1 MKHLRVWL
9 LRCLGFFRS
18 QQGSRDFDDEIESH
32 LQMHIADNLR
42 SGMSPQEARRHALIK
57 LGGVQQ
63 TKEHY
68 RDRASLPALEMLW
81 SDIRFAARLLSKNAG
96 FTIVAIVTLAIG
108 IGGNTAI
115 FSIVNGVLLNPLP
128 FPQPEQ
134 LVAVDESKPNFG
146 QGSISY
152 PNFLDWQKDNHS
164 FSALAVARGSAFSL
178 TGRGEAE
185 QVNAEF
191 VSGSFFP
198 LLGVNPILGRTFT
211 PAEEQGGAAPVA
223 LISQGLWQR
232 KFSGSPNALGQ
243 NITLDGRDFTII
255 GVIPSSFHL
264 RLPSFRERDI
274 YAPIRQWNNPILMN
288 RNAGLGFH
296 GIARL
301 KPGVTLPQ
309 ASADMERVTRNLADA
324 FPDTDKGIGAS
335 LHPLKEQMVG
345 DARPFLLVL
354 LAAVGFLLLL
364 ACVNVASLLLARST
378 GRRREFAVRTALGA
392 SRARVISQLLTES
405 LLLGIASGGIGLLL
419 AAWATHAALEL
430 VPMALPRVNEIGL
443 DFRVLAFTMGISLL
457 SGTLFGLVPAW
468 KTSQADPQTAL
479 KDGGRGVSGTHNRAQ
494 NVFVVAEM
502 AVALVLLIGAGLMVR
517 SLSQLAKV
525 DPGFD
530 PRNVLTFGLSLP
542 PSINHAS
549 QTHAS
554 PQQLRAAFRDLDDK
568 LASTAGVKAV
578 SQVWGALP
586 MSSDDEQLFWLD
598 GQPKPANEDGMNWA
612 VDYIVEPG
620 YLNVMNIPLK
630 RGRFFTSQD
639 DEHAPLVAVI
649 DDVLARRFFPH
660 QDPIGKRIVMNSSGR
675 KLEIVGIVSHVK
687 QWGLDLD
694 DTQSLRAQVYIPC
707 MQMPDDFIAM
717 VSSGTSLAVRYDGN
731 LSPAFDAIR
740 RTSRQM
746 SSQQVIYGDQ
756 TMESIIAESIAARRF
771 VMILLGAFAVL
782 ALGLATIGIYGVIAY
797 VVGQRTQEI
806 GIRMAL
812 GAQRGDVLSLILWQ
826 GTRLALGGVAIGT
839 AAAFALTRLMS
850 RLLYGVAATDPL
862 TFALLATI
870 LTLVA
875 MAACYLP
882 ARRATR
888 VDPVAALRWE

>member
-1 MKHLRVWL
+1 MRHLRAWL
-9 LRCLGFFRS
+9 LRCAGLIRS
-18 QQGSRDFDDEIESH
+18 EQGSSDFADEIESH
-32 LQMHIADNLR
+32 LRMHIEDNLR
-42 SGMSPQEARRHALIK
+42 SGMNSQEARRQALIK

-63 TKEHY
+63 TKEKY
-68 RDRASLPALEMLW
+68 RERASLPILEMLW
-81 SDIRFAARLLSKNAG
+81 SDIRFGARVLWKSRA
-96 FTIVAIVTLAIG
+96 FTIVAIVTLALG

-128 FPQPEQ
+128 FPQPDQ
-134 LVAVDESKPNFG
+134 LIAVNESKPNFD

-164 FSALAVARGSAFSL
+164 FSAMALARGYAFSL

-211 PAEEQGGAAPVA
+211 STEEQGGAAPVA
-223 LISQGLWQR
+223 LISEGLWQR
-232 KFSGSPNALGQ
+232 KFSASQNVLGQ

-274 YAPIRQWNNPILMN
+274 YAPIRQWNNSILMN

-301 KPGVTLPQ
+301 RPGVTLPQ
-309 ASADMERVTRNLADA
+309 ARADMERVTRNLAAA
-324 FPDTDKGIGAS
+324 FPDADKGIGAS
-335 LHPLKEQMVG
+335 LRPLKDQMVG
-345 DARPFLLVL
+345 DVRPFLLVL

-364 ACVNVASLLLARST
+364 ACVNVASLLLARSA

-392 SRARVISQLLTES
+392 SRMRVICQLLTES
-405 LLLGIASGGIGLLL
+405 LLLGIVSGGIGLLL
-419 AAWATHAALEL
+419 AAWGTHAALKL
-430 VPMALPRVNEIGL
+430 VPMALPRINEIGL

-468 KTSQADPQTAL
+468 KTSQVDPQTAL
-479 KDGGRGVSGTHNRAQ
+479 KEGGRGVSGTHSRAQ

-530 PRNVLTFGLSLP
+530 PRNVVTFGLSFP
-542 PSINHAS
+542 PSKNY
-549 QTHAS
+549 AS
-554 PQQLRAAFRDLDDK
+554 PTRATPQQIRAAFRELDDQ
-568 LASTAGVKAV
+568 LTATQGVKAV

-586 MSSDDEQLFWLD
+586 MSSDDEQVFWLE
-598 GQPKPANEDGMNWA
+598 GHPKPANENDMNWA

-620 YLNVMNIPLK
+620 YLNVMKIPLQ

-639 DEHAPLVAVI
+639 DEHAPLVAVV
-649 DDVLARRFFPH
+649 DEVFARKYFPH
-660 QDPIGKRIVMNSSGR
+660 QDPIGKRIVMNNTER
-675 KLEIVGIVSHVK
+675 KLEIVGVVGHVK

-694 DTQSLRAQVYIPC
+694 DTQSLRAQLYIPC
-707 MQMPDDFIAM
+707 MQMPDDFIAL
-717 VSSGTSLAVRYDGN
+717 VSSGTSLAVRYNGN
-731 LSPAFDAIR
+731 LSPVFDAIR

-746 SSQQVIYGDQ
+746 STQQVIFGDQ

-771 VMILLGAFAVL
+771 AMILLGAFAAL
-782 ALGLATIGIYGVIAY
+782 ALGLATVGIYGVVAY

-812 GAQRGDVLSLILWQ
+812 GAQRRDVLGLILWQ
-826 GTRLALGGVAIGT
+826 GTRLALVGVAIGA

-850 RLLYGVAATDPL
+850 QLLYGVAATDPA
-862 TFALLATI
+862 TFALLAAI
-870 LTLVA
+870 LTVVA
-875 MAACYLP
+875 MAACYVP

>member
-1 MKHLRVWL
+1 MRHLRAWL
-9 LRCLGFFRS
+9 LRCAGLFRRE
-18 QQGSRDFDDEIESH
+18 QGSRDFADEIESH

-42 SGMSPQEARRHALIK
+42 SGMQPEEARRQALNK

-63 TKEHY
+63 TKEKY
-68 RDRASLPALEMLW
+68 RNRASLPILEMLA
-81 SDIRFAARLLSKNAG
+81 SDLRFGARVLWKSRA
-96 FTIVAIVTLAIG
+96 FTIVAIATLALG
-108 IGGNTAI
+108 IAGNTAI

-128 FPQPEQ
+128 FAQPEQ
-134 LVAVDESKPNFG
+134 LVAINESKPNFD

-152 PNFLDWQKDNHS
+152 PNFLDWEKDNHT
-164 FSALAVARGSAFSL
+164 FSAMAVARGSAFSL
-178 TGRGEAE
+178 TGKGEAE

-198 LLGVNPILGRTFT
+198 LLGVNRILGRTFT
-211 PAEEQGGAAPVA
+211 PTEEQGGAAPVA
-223 LISQGLWQR
+223 LISEGLWQR
-232 KFSGSPNALGQ
+232 KFSASPNVLGQ
-243 NITLDGRDFTII
+243 NLTLDGRDFTVI

-274 YAPIRQWNNPILMN
+274 YAPIRQWNNSILMN

-301 KPGVTLPQ
+301 KPGVTLAQ
-309 ASADMERVTRNLADA
+309 AKADMERVTHNLAVA
-324 FPDTDKGIGAS
+324 FPDADKGIGAS
-335 LHPLKEQMVG
+335 LRPLKEQMVG
-345 DARPFLLVL
+345 DVRPFLLVL

-364 ACVNVASLLLARST
+364 ACVNVASLLLARSA
-378 GRRREFAVRTALGA
+378 GRKREFAVRTALGA
-392 SRARVISQLLTES
+392 SRSRVICQLLTES
-405 LLLGIASGGIGLLL
+405 LLLGIVSGGIGLLL
-419 AAWATHAALEL
+419 AAWGTHAALKL

-468 KTSQADPQTAL
+468 KTSQSDPQTAL
-479 KDGGRGVSGTHNRAQ
+479 KEGGRGVSGTRSRTQSA
-494 NVFVVAEM
+494 FVVAEM

-517 SLSQLAKV
+517 SLSRLAKV

-530 PRNVLTFGLSLP
+530 PRNVLTFGLSFP
-542 PSINHAS
+542 PSMNRAS
-549 QTHAS
+549 T
-554 PQQLRAAFRDLDDK
+554 QQIRAAYRELDDK
-568 LASTAGVKAV
+568 LTATQGVKAV

-586 MSSDDEQLFWLD
+586 MSSDDEQVFWLD
-598 GQPKPANEDGMNWA
+598 GQPKPANEEGMNWA

-620 YLNVMNIPLK
+620 YLNVMNIPLQ

-639 DEHAPLVAVI
+639 DEHSPLVAVV
-649 DDVLARRFFPH
+649 DDVFARKYFPH
-660 QDPIGKRIVMNSSGR
+660 QDPIGQRIVMNNGGR
-675 KLEIVGIVSHVK
+675 KLEIVGIVGHVK

-707 MQMPDDFIAM
+707 MQMPDDFITL
-717 VSSGTSLAVRYDGN
+717 VSSGTSLVVRYDGN
-731 LSPAFDAIR
+731 LTPVSDAIR

-746 SSQQVIYGDQ
+746 SSQQVIFGDQ
-756 TMESIIAESIAARRF
+756 TMESIIADSIAARRF
-771 VMILLGAFAVL
+771 AMILLGAFAVL
-782 ALGLATIGIYGVIAY
+782 ALGLAAIGIYGVIAY

-812 GAQRGDVLSLILWQ
+812 GAQRRDVLGLILWQ
-826 GTRLALGGVAIGT
+826 GTRLALLGVAIGM
-839 AAAFALTRLMS
+839 AGAFALTRLMTD
-850 RLLYGVAATDPL
+850 LLFGVAATDPV
-862 TFALLATI
+862 TFAQLAGI
-870 LTLVA
+870 LTIVA